1 MADKTPDSVQKV
13 SLGSVNLMIYKF
25 ITENIDD
32 NDTLTTGIPSAKM
45 VGWPRCVPSLDG
57 PQDFAVDAVDSAGV
71 LTFGCAANQN
81 GYVEVMYKDM

>member
-1 MADKTPDSVQKV
+1 MADKTPDSIQKV
-13 SLGSVNLMIYKF
+13 NLGSVNMLLYKF

-32 NDTLTTGIPSAKM
+32 NDTLTTGIPAAKII
-45 VGWPRCVPSLDG
+45 GWPRCVPSLDG
-57 PQDFAVDAVDSAGV
+57 PQDFAVDAISTEGV